1 MAFKMGFH
9 ASAEPEP
16 KETVGEIKNPAR
28 PPRRSVVRVFFPAR
42 NFACSYYNDAFDL
55 HCGDIVFVEGKLEGL
70 RGRVVEVSYDFKI
83 KLSDYKRVISKADT
97 EVSGELY
104 LAGSHLAA
112 FDRGVIPYEKI
123 ISWFKIPEASDKE
136 YFCGSSDKV
145 ILLDEMSGF
154 DISSAAAK
162 AGDEYYMDNRVVY
175 ICLDG
180 KNGRALVEGSKP
192 YELEFTFSD
201 GEIRN
206 LTCDCYCVGNCKHEF
221 AAMLQLRET
230 LEIIEE
236 NYRSEYERSGY
247 FAAVS
252 KGRLLQTAL
261 DGKKS
266 GKITLG

>member
-83 KLSDYKRVISKADT
+83 KPSDYKRVISKADT

-123 ISWFKIPEASDKE
+123 ISWFKIPEARDME
-136 YFCGSSDKV
+136 YFCSSSDKV

-154 DISSAAAK
+154 DIRSAAANITWITAWSISASTAK
-162 AGDEYYMDNRVVY
+162 TGVRSW
-175 ICLDG
+175 
-180 KNGRALVEGSKP
+180 RAASP
-192 YELEFTFSD
+192 MSWNSPSAT
-201 GEIRN
+201 
-206 LTCDCYCVGNCKHEF
+206 
-221 AAMLQLRET
+221 A
-230 LEIIEE
+230 
-236 NYRSEYERSGY
+236 RSE
-247 FAAVS
+247 
-252 KGRLLQTAL
+252 
-261 DGKKS
+261 
-266 GKITLG
+266 I

>member
-28 PPRRSVVRVFFPAR
+28 PPRRSVVRVFFPTR

-123 ISWFKIPEASDKE
+123 ISWFKIPEAPDKE

-145 ILLDEMSGF
+145 ILLGEMSGSGMSLIIF
-154 DISSAAAK
+154 HMYGAPSS
-162 AGDEYYMDNRVVY
+162 R
-175 ICLDG
+175 
-180 KNGRALVEGSKP
+180 P
-192 YELEFTFSD
+192 HT
-201 GEIRN
+201 
-206 LTCDCYCVGNCKHEF
+206 T
-221 AAMLQLRET
+221 
-230 LEIIEE
+230 
-236 NYRSEYERSGY
+236 
-247 FAAVS
+247 
-252 KGRLLQTAL
+252 
-261 DGKKS
+261 
-266 GKITLG
+266 